1 MELRKWTTN
10 NDELRNSLENVLQ
23 FQNDIIGMARNSD
36 ASIKALGVTWNPTT
50 DTLQFNPDKVV
61 EDAKE
66 LNKRPTKRKLFSLAL
81 EPAWAPIFD
90 SDKLSETDCSLC
102 LAMGTQS
109 VAEWTL
115 EDCKAKQRGIRFKI
129 SGCYNRIQ
137 NIVTNTLSR
146 RDAEKQLT
154 DSRKLLGE
162 LETIHD
168 LIIELVDDDDM
179 ARAQNTQHLTYASAV
194 DGASAMVENYLLQR
208 QDDTF
213 SVVPETEEQ
222 IARKI
227 ALQATEQRVRD
238 AGAKF
243 EAAEQAL
250 IDLGGDISALEE
262 GEVDPYDSVSQSG
275 RKEPKEKV
283 PSLTDVAEPPDI
295 WIDTYLTG
303 KEMPIVREKGAKSSV
318 NVQLEAYTGLALHWF
333 AWISMWF
340 ALVHIT
346 CKTPS
351 EKLAILNNYLMRD
364 LADIVHGHGGG
375 EAGYMEVLQRLKS
388 TCGSRK
394 VIRPAY
400 LWE

>member
-1 MELRKWTTN
+1 
-10 NDELRNSLENVLQ
+10 
-23 FQNDIIGMARNSD
+23 
-36 ASIKALGVTWNPTT
+36 
-50 DTLQFNPDKVV
+50 
-61 EDAKE
+61 
-66 LNKRPTKRKLFSLAL
+66 
-81 EPAWAPIFD
+81 
-90 SDKLSETDCSLC
+90 
-102 LAMGTQS
+102 MGTQS

-115 EDCKAKQRGIRFKI
+115 EACKAKQRGIRFKI
-129 SGCYNRIQ
+129 TGCYNRIQ

-168 LIIELVDDDDM
+168 LIIELVDDDDV